1 MNGILQNLLKLQG
14 LDFGEQPKNA
24 SQAAALRA
32 AIPQSML
39 QQYERLRARGKKGIA
54 VVRNRVCSNC
64 RMQVPIAVVA
74 TLMRGTVAQVCGN
87 CGRYLCLPDPAE
99 AQVVEALVA
108 AKPVPR
114 TRKRKGL
121 RQISVPSVSSG
132 SKARA
137 TA

>member
-1 MNGILQNLLKLQG
+1 MPSILSGMNGILQNLLKLQR

-32 AIPQSML
+32 AIPSTML

-54 VVRNRVCSNC
+54 LVHNRVCTNC

-74 TLMRGTVAQVCGN
+74 TLMRGTVIQVCGN

-99 AQVVEALVA
+99 AQLVETPVV
-108 AKPVPR
+108 AKPVPK
-114 TRKRKGL
+114 KRKPKAL
-121 RQISVPSVSSG
+121 RQPV
-132 SKARA
+132 
-137 TA
+137 

>member
-1 MNGILQNLLKLQG
+1 MNGILQNLLKLQR

-32 AIPQSML
+32 AIPPAML
-39 QQYERLRARGKKGIA
+39 QQYDRLRARGKKGIA
-54 VVRNRVCSNC
+54 VMRNRVCTNC

-99 AQVVEALVA
+99 AQAVEALVA
-108 AKPVPR
+108 AQPVHR

-132 SKARA
+132 SNAGA